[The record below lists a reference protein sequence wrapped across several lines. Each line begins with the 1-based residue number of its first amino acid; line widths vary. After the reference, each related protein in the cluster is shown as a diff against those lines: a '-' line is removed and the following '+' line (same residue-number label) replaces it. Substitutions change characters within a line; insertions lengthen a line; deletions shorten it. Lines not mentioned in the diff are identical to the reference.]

1 MAGLPAEWLETEQAE
16 AALRVVC
23 LRAILKADPKMRA
36 DLLPLAVDLLVK
48 DLLEGR
54 RAVREQMRLLHPD
67 CTAEQLWAK
76 DAPLLDGLVETE
88 VGLDPT
94 ATRWGKSGARAAEL
108 WGIRCA
114 VPELRA
120 AELALPSQTVRW
132 TVDRD
137 TLVRVAVGRRLALLP
152 EAHQQAGAGEVL
164 GAGPYQP
171 TQGDRALLLAQT
183 ESMLPRLQLVTAGML
198 LRDAEKLRELAAED
212 RAALEQPLAEV
223 TAEVAALE
231 QAAKAAGLA
240 ADAGNPAAWGKGSR
254 WVKWATLRWKSEA
267 LAAEWG
273 AVCKWGNGV
282 MLEGPQSALVRVATV
297 PPGVLRNRPQDLW
310 EVRVQ
315 PAGGGAAVAV
325 AEVTLERI
333 AALQEDLQVP
343 ELLPLVW
350 WLARE
355 GAARGG
361 APWWTRTLTEVEI
374 GCGTRR
380 NASGAKIVEA
390 ARALSLLVVN
400 LTVDLPNAPLSLR
413 DGRFCTV
420 TEMTAGRGQ
429 GRSQVLEWSAGSM
442 LRVHNLAGLAL
453 GSDDYRNRGFRS
465 IALPEAP
472 APIASNRHTQ
482 QERMLQGEVLAELS
496 RRSPEYA
503 AQNGLL
509 LTMQEWK
516 TLLDRAGLAWAN
528 GKTRDGVLEAWTQN
542 RAQQT
547 GGQLVLPLPGQGPFL
562 DGDALESGLVR
573 LSEVTHSGTHRW
585 LLDGGAQRAEQAAAA
600 KAAAGKP
607 RKRKPRKGAK

>member
-23 LRAILKADPKMRA
+23 LRVILKADPKMRA
-36 DLLPLAVDLLVK
+36 DLLAQAVDLLVK
-48 DLLEGR
+48 DLLNGR
-54 RAVREQMRLLHPD
+54 RRVRKLLPED
-67 CTAEQLWAK
+67 CTTAALWGGAR
-76 DAPLLDGLVETE
+76 PLLDGLVETE
-88 VGLDPT
+88 VGLDPL
-94 ATRWGKSGARAAEL
+94 ATRWSASRSRAAEL

-137 TLVRVAVGRRLALLP
+137 ALVRVAVGRRLALLP
-152 EAHQQAGAGEVL
+152 EAQVLAGDGASAGEVL
-164 GAGPYQP
+164 AGSYLP
-171 TQGDRALLLAQT
+171 TQGDRVALVAQT

-198 LRDAEKLRELAAED
+198 LRDADAVRGLPAED
-212 RAALEQPLAEV
+212 RAALEQPLAEL
-223 TAEVAALE
+223 TADLAALE
-231 QAAKAAGLA
+231 QAAKAAGQQ

-254 WVKWATLRWKSEA
+254 WVKWATLRWEA
-267 LAAEWG
+267 LAAEWS
-273 AVCKWGNGV
+273 AVCKRGAV
-282 MLEGPQSALVRVATV
+282 VLEGPLRALVHTATL
-297 PPGVLRNRPQDLW
+297 PPAVLQNRPQDLW

-315 PAGGGAAVAV
+315 PAVGGEAVAV
-325 AEVTLERI
+325 SQLTVDAIGE
-333 AALQEDLQVP
+333 LQKGLQVA

-350 WLARE
+350 WLARM
-355 GAARGG
+355 GAIGQG
-361 APWWTRTLTEVEI
+361 APWRTRTLTEIET

-380 NASGAKIVEA
+380 NASGANIVEA
-390 ARALSLLVVN
+390 AQALQQLVVN
-400 LTVDLPNAPLSLR
+400 ITEPLPEGGTFAAKGLWYCKVAEYTL
-413 DGRFCTV
+413 
-420 TEMTAGRGQ
+420 ERGK
-429 GRSQVLEWSAGSM
+429 GRSQVLEWTAGPM
-442 LRVHNLAGLAL
+442 LRQHNLGKMGLE
-453 GSDDYRNRGFRS
+453 SSDYRNRGFRS

-482 QERMLQGEVLAELS
+482 QERLLQGEVLAELS

-503 AQNGLL
+503 AQKGLP
-509 LTMQEWK
+509 LTVQEWK

-528 GKTRDGVLEAWTQN
+528 GKTKDGVLEAWTQN

-562 DGDALESGLVR
+562 DGAALESGLVR

-585 LLDGGAQRAEQAAAA
+585 LLDGGEMRAARSAAA

-607 RKRKPRKGAK
+607 RKRKSHKGAK

>member
-1 MAGLPAEWLETEQAE
+1 VAGLPAEWLETEQAE

-23 LRAILKADPKMRA
+23 LRVILKADPKMRA
-36 DLLPLAVDLLVK
+36 DLLALAVDLLVK
-48 DLLEGR
+48 DLLDGR
-54 RAVREQMRLLHPD
+54 RRVRKLLPED
-67 CTAEQLWAK
+67 CTTAALWAK

-94 ATRWGKSGARAAEL
+94 ATRWSASRSRSAEL

-120 AELALPSQTVRW
+120 AELALAAQTVRW

-137 TLVRVAVGRRLALLP
+137 ALVRVAVGRRLALLP
-152 EAHQQAGAGEVL
+152 EAHQQAAEAVGAGVVL

-171 TQGDRALLLAQT
+171 TQGDRVTLQAQT
-183 ESMLPRLQLVTAGML
+183 EAMLPRLQLVTAGML
-198 LRDAEKLRELAAED
+198 LRDAETLRGLPAED
-212 RAALEQPLAEV
+212 RAALEQPLAEL
-223 TAEVAALE
+223 TADLAALE

-254 WVKWATLRWKSEA
+254 WVRWAMLRWDA
-267 LAAEWG
+267 LAAEWA
-273 AVCKWGNGV
+273 AVCKRGAV
-282 MLEGPQSALVRVATV
+282 VLEGPLRALVHTATLA
-297 PPGVLRNRPQDLW
+297 PSVLRNRPQDLW

-315 PAGGGAAVAV
+315 PAAGGEAVAV
-325 AEVTLERI
+325 SQLTVDAIGE
-333 AALQEDLQVP
+333 LQKGLQVA

-350 WLARE
+350 WLARM
-355 GAARGG
+355 GAIGQG
-361 APWWTRTLTEVEI
+361 APWRTRTLTEVET

-380 NASGAKIVEA
+380 NASGANIVEA
-390 ARALSLLVVN
+390 ARALQQLVVN
-400 LTVDLPNAPLSLR
+400 ITEPLPEGGTFAAKGLWYCKVAEYTL
-413 DGRFCTV
+413 
-420 TEMTAGRGQ
+420 ERGK
-429 GRSQVLEWSAGSM
+429 GRSQVLEWTAGPM
-442 LRVHNLAGLAL
+442 LRQHNLGKMGLE
-453 GSDDYRNRGFRS
+453 SSDYRNRGFRS

-482 QERMLQGEVLAELS
+482 QERLLQGEVLAELS

-503 AQNGLL
+503 AQKGLP
-509 LTMQEWK
+509 LTVQEWK

-528 GKTRDGVLEAWTQN
+528 GKTKDGVLEAWTQN

-585 LLDGGAQRAEQAAAA
+585 LLDGGAYRAERSAAA
-600 KAAAGKP
+600 KTQAGKP
-607 RKRKPRKGAK
+607 RKRKPSKGAK

>member
-23 LRAILKADPKMRA
+23 LRVILKADPKMRA
-36 DLLPLAVDLLVK
+36 DLLALAVDLLVK
-48 DLLEGR
+48 DLLDGR
-54 RAVREQMRLLHPD
+54 RRVRKLLPED
-67 CTAEQLWAK
+67 CTTAALWGGAR
-76 DAPLLDGLVETE
+76 PLLDGLVETE
-88 VGLDPT
+88 VGLDPL
-94 ATRWGKSGARAAEL
+94 ATRWSASRSRAAEL

-120 AELALPSQTVRW
+120 AELDLAAQTVRW

-137 TLVRVAVGRRLALLP
+137 ALVRVAVGRRLALLP
-152 EAHQQAGAGEVL
+152 EAQVLAGDGASAGEAL
-164 GAGPYQP
+164 AGSYLP
-171 TQGDRALLLAQT
+171 TQGDRVALVAQT

-198 LRDAEKLRELAAED
+198 LRDADAVRGLPAED
-212 RAALEQPLAEV
+212 RAALEQPLAEL
-223 TAEVAALE
+223 TADRAALE

-254 WVKWATLRWKSEA
+254 WVKWATLRWEA
-267 LAAEWG
+267 LAAEWS
-273 AVCKWGNGV
+273 AVCKRGAV
-282 MLEGPQSALVRVATV
+282 VLEGPLRALVHTATL
-297 PPGVLRNRPQDLW
+297 PPAVLQNRPQDLW

-315 PAGGGAAVAV
+315 PAVGGEAVAV
-325 AEVTLERI
+325 SQLTVDAIGE
-333 AALQEDLQVP
+333 LQKGLQVA

-350 WLARE
+350 WLARM
-355 GAARGG
+355 GAIGQG
-361 APWWTRTLTEVEI
+361 APWRTRTLTEIET

-380 NASGAKIVEA
+380 NASGANIVEA
-390 ARALSLLVVN
+390 AQALQQLVVN
-400 LTVDLPNAPLSLR
+400 ITEPLPEGGTFAAKGLWYCKVAEYTL
-413 DGRFCTV
+413 
-420 TEMTAGRGQ
+420 ERGK
-429 GRSQVLEWSAGSM
+429 GRSQVLEWTAGPM
-442 LRVHNLAGLAL
+442 LRQHNLGKMGLE
-453 GSDDYRNRGFRS
+453 SSDYRNRGFRS

-482 QERMLQGEVLAELS
+482 QERLLQGEVLAELS

-503 AQNGLL
+503 AQKGLP
-509 LTMQEWK
+509 LTVQEWK

-528 GKTRDGVLEAWTQN
+528 GKTIDGVLEAWTQN

-562 DGDALESGLVR
+562 DGAALESGLVR

-585 LLDGGAQRAEQAAAA
+585 LLDGGEMRAARSAAA

-607 RKRKPRKGAK
+607 RKRKSRKGAK

>member
-1 MAGLPAEWLETEQAE
+1 MQGLPAEWLETEQAE

-23 LRAILKADPKMRA
+23 LRVVLTADPTMRA
-36 DLLPLAVDLLVK
+36 DLQAQAVELLLK
-48 DLLEGR
+48 DLLDGR
-54 RAVREQMRLLHPD
+54 RRVRKLLPED
-67 CTAEQLWAK
+67 GPASALWAK

-94 ATRWGKSGARAAEL
+94 ATRWSKSRARSAEL
-108 WGIRCA
+108 WRIRCA

-120 AELALPSQTVRW
+120 AALDLAAQTVRW
-132 TVDRD
+132 AVDRD

-152 EAHQQAGAGEVL
+152 EAHQLGAEGASAGEVL
-164 GAGPYQP
+164 SAGYLPA
-171 TQGDRALLLAQT
+171 QGDRVTLAAQT
-183 ESMLPRLQLVTAGML
+183 EAMLPRLQLVTAGML
-198 LRDAEKLRELAAED
+198 LRDTETLRGLSAED

-223 TAEVAALE
+223 TAEVSALE
-231 QAAKAAGLA
+231 QAAKAAGQE

-254 WVKWATLRWKSEA
+254 WVKWATLRWEA
-267 LAAEWG
+267 LAAEW
-273 AVCKWGNGV
+273 AALCKWGHGV
-282 MLEGPQSALVRVATV
+282 MLEGPQSALLRTARLAPTV
-297 PPGVLRNRPQDLW
+297 LQNRPQDLW

-350 WLARE
+350 WLART

-361 APWWTRTLTEVEI
+361 APWWTRTLTEVET

-390 ARALSLLVVN
+390 ARALSQLVVN
-400 LTVDLPNAPLSLR
+400 LTVDLPDAPLSLR
-413 DGRFCTV
+413 DGRFCTI
-420 TEMTAGRGQ
+420 TEVTAGKGQ

-453 GSDDYRNRGFRS
+453 GSDDFRNRGFRS

-503 AQNGLL
+503 AQKGLP
-509 LTMQEWK
+509 LTVQEWK

-528 GKTRDGVLEAWTQN
+528 GKTKDRVLEAWTQN

-585 LLDGGAQRAEQAAAA
+585 LLDGGEQRAVQAAAA
-600 KAAAGKP
+600 KTQAGKP
-607 RKRKPRKGAK
+607 RKRKTSRGAK